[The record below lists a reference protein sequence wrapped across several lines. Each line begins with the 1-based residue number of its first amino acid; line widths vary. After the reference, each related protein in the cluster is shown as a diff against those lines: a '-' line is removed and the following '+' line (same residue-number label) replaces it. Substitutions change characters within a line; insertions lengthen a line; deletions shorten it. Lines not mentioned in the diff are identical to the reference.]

1 MADLKDTPEFLKK
14 AMLAGVGLALKTWDE
29 VEDFTKEMVE
39 KGKMGEKEGNKFLSD
54 LQNRY
59 DDTQKKLEARVEKTV
74 KEFLKKAN
82 LVTSDDLKAVKKEIR
97 ELKKMIGSEKKKS

>member
-1 MADLKDTPEFLKK
+1 MPDLKDTPEFLKK

-39 KGKMGEKEGNKFLSD
+39 KGKMGEKEGNEFLKD
-54 LQNRY
+54 LQGRY

-82 LVTSDDLKAVKKEIR
+82 LVTSDELKAVKKEIR
-97 ELKKMIGSEKKKS
+97 ELKKMIGSQKKES

>member
-1 MADLKDTPEFLKK
+1 MPDLKDTPEFLKK

-39 KGKMGEKEGNKFLSD
+39 KGKMGEQEGNKFLKE

-82 LVTSDDLKAVKKEIR
+82 LVTSDELKAVKKEIR
-97 ELKKMIGSEKKKS
+97 ELKKMIGSQKKKS

>member
-1 MADLKDTPEFLKK
+1 MPDLKDTPEFLKK

-39 KGKMGEKEGNKFLSD
+39 KGKMGEKEGNKFLKE

-82 LVTSDDLKAVKKEIR
+82 LVTSDELKAVKKEIR
-97 ELKKMIGSEKKKS
+97 ELKKMIGSQKKES

>member
-1 MADLKDTPEFLKK
+1 MPDLKDTPEFLKK
-14 AMLAGVGLALKTWDE
+14 TMLAGVGLALKTWDE

-39 KGKMGEKEGNKFLSD
+39 KGKMGEKEGNKFLKE

-82 LVTSDDLKAVKKEIR
+82 LVTSDELKAVKKEIR